1 MTDNIPNRRGMVLL
15 HYRPSDRGGA
25 LFGRATVEL
34 PIRLEILDIAIF
46 TKNGGRGLR
55 CPPSRCGT
63 GTGRS

>member
-34 PIRLEILDIAIF
+34 PILLQPWFAEKFPEHRAYIEAKRNFD
-46 TKNGGRGLR
+46 TG
-55 CPPSRCGT
+55 PSAA
-63 GTGRS
+63 